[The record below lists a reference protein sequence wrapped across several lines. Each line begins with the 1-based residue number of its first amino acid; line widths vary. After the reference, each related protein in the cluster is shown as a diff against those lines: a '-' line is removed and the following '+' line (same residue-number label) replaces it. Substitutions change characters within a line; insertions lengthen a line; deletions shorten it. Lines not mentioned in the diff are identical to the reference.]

1 MFGHGDAALDG
12 EGIGVLV
19 REHGTQRKAS
29 WWVLAPGD
37 EGPLTG
43 LGPEPGS
50 EAFASF
56 IRTSDSNRHLTTDL
70 RDQHVVSGIGR
81 GLGRRHL
88 APGQAVALRL
98 VALAKPRPA

>member
-1 MFGHGDAALDG
+1 MARFVFAGDDGLDAT
-12 EGIGVLV
+12 GIGVLV
-19 REHGTQRKAS
+19 REYGTQRKAS

-37 EGPLTG
+37 EGPLAG

-50 EAFASF
+50 DEFAAF
-56 IRTSDSNRHLTTDL
+56 IRTSDSRRHLTTDL

-81 GLGRRHL
+81 GLGRRHP

-98 VALAKPRPA
+98 AALA